1 MAMER
6 EVQAL
11 QARKRAQESQIC
23 MIQML
28 EKYEDM
34 KNKLDST
41 KQNLEDTTSKISV
54 QQELTDKIMAMK
66 QRIEAYASRKEAVS
80 YLTEHVSM
88 KHQMHVDKLEAVK
101 EESESKTEEE
111 SERYKAMK
119 AGLKDHTERVENLK
133 AMLEKQVLLGEKR
146 AAEQTRITE
155 AREKLLAMKMRE
167 LELQKAKL
175 VRKKREQEEKERATE
190 DFFQHIDKQLE
201 EMESSAGSE
210 KAVPTGAVPKQKR
223 NKSKGKG

>member
-1 MAMER
+1 MESQHREIQEQKMSQEGVNPAVADSQSNIAQELMEEDFQREIARNEAATKKAMER

-41 KQNLEDTTSKISV
+41 KKNLDDTTSKISV

-66 QRIEAYASRKEAVS
+66 QRIEAYASKKEAVS

-88 KHQMHVDKLEAVK
+88 K
-101 EESESKTEEE
+101 
-111 SERYKAMK
+111 
-119 AGLKDHTERVENLK
+119 DHTERVENLK
-133 AMLEKQVLLGEKR
+133 ALMKQNEESLRKR
-146 AAEQTRITE
+146 RNQGYAG
-155 AREKLLAMKMRE
+155 
-167 LELQKAKL
+167 KA
-175 VRKKREQEEKERATE
+175 
-190 DFFQHIDKQLE
+190 
-201 EMESSAGSE
+201 
-210 KAVPTGAVPKQKR
+210 
-223 NKSKGKG
+223 